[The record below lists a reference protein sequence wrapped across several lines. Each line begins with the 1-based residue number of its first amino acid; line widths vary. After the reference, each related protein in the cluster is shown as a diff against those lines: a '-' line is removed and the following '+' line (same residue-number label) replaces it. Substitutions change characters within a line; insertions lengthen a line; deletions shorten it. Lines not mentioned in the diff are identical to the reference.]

1 MIISNRSNVHF
12 RTVNLWFAFVLSLIA
27 MSNIQHQSMPVM
39 SWLNCSLFFV
49 IFLQC
54 VFIFRKET
62 SNRGIF
68 FNIAA
73 LALLGSLSF
82 VNSFIGTG
90 HLIGNDFHAYYVF
103 QYRKMIV
110 TFLLGLAVTYI
121 LVRYVF
127 VSLNTLKSYLVTL
140 AIVLPVF
147 LLNFWPFLMD
157 KDYLVNLPDNGPFYK
172 AILYFTSFSFL
183 SVWLYGVFL
192 YKNERS
198 LGEHV
203 NVLMVCFFF
212 MTLFDIIDCFGLIYG
227 IKLFSL
233 SQYLLLIIHTFFI
246 LTLVR
251 RLNFVCSTFGHFY
264 DSIVTSGNNLG
275 VPIRRKKSTYATAF
289 VKWIRAYFH
298 SRRNLISLVTLSFLF
313 CVNYFDVSLFLKL
326 NLAALWFGVI
336 ILFAFVSALYQKR
349 LETGDLL
356 ALRRQP

>member
-1 MIISNRSNVHF
+1 MKISNRSNVHF
-12 RTVNLWFAFVLSLIA
+12 RTINLWFAFVVGLIV

-39 SWLNCSLFFV
+39 SWLNCSLFFL

-54 VFIFRKET
+54 VIIVRKENK
-62 SNRGIF
+62 NRGIF

-73 LALLGSLSF
+73 LSLLASLSF

-90 HLIGNDFHAYYVF
+90 HLLGNDFDAYYVF

-127 VSLNTLKSYLVTL
+127 ISLNTLKSYLVTL
-140 AIVLPVF
+140 AILLPVF
-147 LLNFWPFLMD
+147 LLNFWPFLAD
-157 KDYLVNLPDNGPFYK
+157 KNYLVNLPDNGPFYK

-183 SVWLYGVFL
+183 VVWLYGVFL

-212 MTLFDIIDCFGLIYG
+212 MTLFDIIDSFGLIYR

-233 SQYLLLIIHTFFI
+233 SQYLLLIIHSFFI
-246 LTLVR
+246 VTLIR
-251 RLNFVCSTFGHFY
+251 RLNFVYSDFGRFY
-264 DSIVTSGNNLG
+264 DSLVMTGNNMG
-275 VPIRRKKSTYATAF
+275 VPIRRKKSAYTTAF
-289 VKWIRAYFH
+289 IKGIRAYFH
-298 SRRNLISLVTLSFLF
+298 YRKNLISLVTLCFLF
-313 CVNYFDVSLFLKL
+313 GVNYFNVSLFLKI

-336 ILFAFVSALYQKR
+336 ILFAYVSALYQKR
-349 LETGDLL
+349 LEAGNLL
-356 ALRRQP
+356 ALRR